1 MLHPF
6 KCDRETYS
14 DFLSTEKLESVSVV
28 KILSK
33 ELDDGWVIRMSSTWV
48 KQAKRLVL
56 SGVIMGVGLW
66 AMPVQAQ
73 VSEGQV
79 RALVQA
85 LRDAAQ
91 QRAPGNNG
99 LVSEWQI
106 LPENIPRW
114 SRRCTGQ
121 ALTSAQF
128 EASTPKAREILV
140 CVMRDVLRD
149 EYTASGNS
157 ETLAVRRAASWW
169 MTGNPNRYN
178 SDSTAAYTQNVLS
191 FYQKQRTGSQAAEPS
206 PLPKPP
212 TVAQAAQPAPQP
224 LPKPPTVAQAAQP
237 APQPSPQSS
246 ARASSSTLVS
256 NAQVGRLVEAL
267 RLAAQQRAPGNN
279 GLVSEWQILPENIP
293 RWSRRCTGQALT
305 SAQFEASTPK
315 AREILVC
322 VMRDVLRE
330 EYTASGNSE
339 TLAVRRAA
347 SWWMTGN
354 PNRYNSDST
363 AAYTQNVWSFYQKQR
378 TGSQAAEPTP
388 LPKPPTVAQAAQ
400 PAPQPL
406 PKPPT
411 VAQAAQPAPQP
422 SPQSSARASSS
433 TLVSNAQV
441 GRLVEALRLA
451 AQQRAPGNNGLVSE
465 WQILPENIPRWSKQC
480 HTQELT
486 PSQFEASPLTARAI
500 LVCVMRDVLSEQYK
514 ASGNNESLAVR
525 RTAALWMTGDA
536 NQYNSDSTAPYTQ
549 NVLAFYQQSSSGSQA
564 QQPATPPPP
573 APSGQAAH
581 PTASSTSAAQIS
593 NAQVGRLVE
602 ALREVAPET

>member
-1 MLHPF
+1 M
-6 KCDRETYS
+6 
-14 DFLSTEKLESVSVV
+14 V

-33 ELDDGWVIRMSSTWV
+33 EFDDGWVMRMSSTWV

-56 SGVIMGVGLW
+56 SGVIMGAGLW

-178 SDSTAAYTQNVLS
+178 SDSTAAYTQNVWS

-206 PLPKPP
+206 
-212 TVAQAAQPAPQP
+212 
-224 LPKPPTVAQAAQP
+224 
-237 APQPSPQSS
+237 
-246 ARASSSTLVS
+246 
-256 NAQVGRLVEAL
+256 
-267 RLAAQQRAPGNN
+267 
-279 GLVSEWQILPENIP
+279 
-293 RWSRRCTGQALT
+293 
-305 SAQFEASTPK
+305 
-315 AREILVC
+315 
-322 VMRDVLRE
+322 
-330 EYTASGNSE
+330 
-339 TLAVRRAA
+339 
-347 SWWMTGN
+347 
-354 PNRYNSDST
+354 
-363 AAYTQNVWSFYQKQR
+363 
-378 TGSQAAEPTP
+378 P

-525 RTAALWMTGDA
+525 RTAAWWMTGDA

-549 NVLAFYQQSSSGSQA
+549 NVLAFYQQPSSGSQA
-564 QQPATPPPP
+564 QQPTTPPQP
-573 APSGQAAH
+573 APSGQAAQ

-602 ALREVAPET
+602 ALREVAPETDKPDDDLYGAWQVKAENIPRWSQQCIGKELTPVQFQDSPVTARSILVCVMRDVLSEQYKASNNDESLAVQRAASWWMTGDPSQYNSGAIAAYAQKVLNFYREPSFKFFSHM

>member
-1 MLHPF
+1 M
-6 KCDRETYS
+6 
-14 DFLSTEKLESVSVV
+14 V

-140 CVMRDVLRD
+140 CVLRDVLRD

-191 FYQKQRTGSQAAEPS
+191 FYQKQRTNSQAAEPS
-206 PLPKPP
+206 VLPKPP
-212 TVAQAAQPAPQP
+212 NVGQVPR
-224 LPKPPTVAQAAQP
+224 PT
-237 APQPSPQSS
+237 
-246 ARASSSTLVS
+246 
-256 NAQVGRLVEAL
+256 
-267 RLAAQQRAPGNN
+267 
-279 GLVSEWQILPENIP
+279 
-293 RWSRRCTGQALT
+293 
-305 SAQFEASTPK
+305 
-315 AREILVC
+315 
-322 VMRDVLRE
+322 
-330 EYTASGNSE
+330 
-339 TLAVRRAA
+339 
-347 SWWMTGN
+347 
-354 PNRYNSDST
+354 
-363 AAYTQNVWSFYQKQR
+363 
-378 TGSQAAEPTP
+378 
-388 LPKPPTVAQAAQ
+388 
-400 PAPQPL
+400 
-406 PKPPT
+406 
-411 VAQAAQPAPQP
+411 PQP

-500 LVCVMRDVLSEQYK
+500 LVCVMRDVFNEQYK
-514 ASGNNESLAVR
+514 ASGNNESLAVQ
-525 RTAALWMTGDA
+525 RTAAWWMTGDA
-536 NQYNSDSTAPYTQ
+536 NQYNSGSTAPYTQ
-549 NVLAFYQQSSSGSQA
+549 NVLAFYQPSSSGSQA
-564 QQPATPPPP
+564 QQPATPPKP
-573 APSGQAAH
+573 APSGQAAQ
-581 PTASSTSAAQIS
+581 PTASSSAAAQIS
-593 NAQVGRLVE
+593 NAQVGRFVE
-602 ALREVAPET
+602 ALREVAPETDKPDDDLYGIWQVKAENIPRWSQQCLGKELTPVQFQDSPVTARSILVCVMRDVLSEQYKASNNDESLAVQRAASWWMTGDPSQYNSGAIAAYAQKVLNFYREPSFKFFSHM

>member
-1 MLHPF
+1 M
-6 KCDRETYS
+6 
-14 DFLSTEKLESVSVV
+14 V

-33 ELDDGWVIRMSSTWV
+33 ELDDGWIMRMSSTWV
-48 KQAKRLVL
+48 KQAKRFVL

-114 SRRCTGQ
+114 SKRCTGQ

-149 EYTASGNS
+149 EYKASGNS

-169 MTGNPNRYN
+169 MTGNPNRYD

-191 FYQKQRTGSQAAEPS
+191 FYQKQRTDSQTAELS

-212 TVAQAAQPAPQP
+212 NVGQVPR
-224 LPKPPTVAQAAQP
+224 PT
-237 APQPSPQSS
+237 PQSS
-246 ARASSSTLVS
+246 ARASSSSLVS
-256 NAQVGRLVEAL
+256 NAQVG
-267 RLAAQQRAPGNN
+267 
-279 GLVSEWQILPENIP
+279 
-293 RWSRRCTGQALT
+293 
-305 SAQFEASTPK
+305 K
-315 AREILVC
+315 
-322 VMRDVLRE
+322 
-330 EYTASGNSE
+330 
-339 TLAVRRAA
+339 
-347 SWWMTGN
+347 
-354 PNRYNSDST
+354 
-363 AAYTQNVWSFYQKQR
+363 
-378 TGSQAAEPTP
+378 
-388 LPKPPTVAQAAQ
+388 
-400 PAPQPL
+400 
-406 PKPPT
+406 
-411 VAQAAQPAPQP
+411 
-422 SPQSSARASSS
+422 
-433 TLVSNAQV
+433 
-441 GRLVEALRLA
+441 LVEALRLA

-486 PSQFEASPLTARAI
+486 PSQFEASPVTARAILVCVMRDVFNEQYQASGNNESLAVQRTAAWWMTGDANQYNSGSTAPYTQNVLAFYKQSSSGSQAQQPATPPQPTPPPQVVPPTASSSAAAQISNAQVGRLVEALRQVAPETDKPDDDLYGAWQVKAENIPRWSQQCLGKELTPIQFQDSPVTARAI

-514 ASGNNESLAVR
+514 ASNNDESLAVQR
-525 RTAALWMTGDA
+525 AASWWMTGDPS
-536 NQYNSDSTAPYTQ
+536 QYNSGAIAAYTQ
-549 NVLAFYQQSSSGSQA
+549 KVLSFYRE
-564 QQPATPPPP
+564 
-573 APSGQAAH
+573 PSFKFFSH
-581 PTASSTSAAQIS
+581 M
-593 NAQVGRLVE
+593 
-602 ALREVAPET
+602 